1 MGLRTNMHNWHG
13 HQYFEY
19 TMSNVLLLIPRL
31 RLGAG
36 LVGGHS
42 QLSGRGRKLSV
53 THLGTFY
60 GPHTSVL
67 CDNLDCVIIK

>member
-1 MGLRTNMHNWHG
+1 
-13 HQYFEY
+13 
-19 TMSNVLLLIPRL
+19 MSNVLLLIPRL

-36 LVGGHS
+36 LAGGHS
-42 QLSGRGRKLSV
+42 QSSGRGRKLSV

-60 GPHTSVL
+60 GPRTSVL